1 MALCVFV
8 LGPTLCCGNDL
19 CTYCLICSYAFV
31 PDIPSDARHISRCHY
46 PLVMAVKLETRLRLA
61 NAPLIEGYR
70 NQCRSPE
77 NCSY

>member
-8 LGPTLCCGNDL
+8 LLFVVGTSCVC
-19 CTYCLICSYAFV
+19 CLICSYTFV
-31 PDIPSDARHISRCHY
+31 PDISSEARPILLCHY
-46 PLVMAVKLETRLRLA
+46 PLLMAVKLETRLRLA